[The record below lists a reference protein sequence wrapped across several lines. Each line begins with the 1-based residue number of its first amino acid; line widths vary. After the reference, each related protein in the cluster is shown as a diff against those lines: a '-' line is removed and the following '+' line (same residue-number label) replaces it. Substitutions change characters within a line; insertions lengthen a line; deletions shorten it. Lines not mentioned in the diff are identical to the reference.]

1 MQQWLQHHD
10 MLTVSLHLLPCRY
23 DFADWLS
30 SRVNMQLSNEAGQ
43 SQVMGDIDIKGK
55 DWNGQVKL
63 GTPQF
68 LGESK
73 RSFTVTPARCLWLN
87 FCVVMSVYANG

>member
-1 MQQWLQHHD
+1 
-10 MLTVSLHLLPCRY
+10 
-23 DFADWLS
+23 
-30 SRVNMQLSNEAGQ
+30 MQLSNEAGQ

-68 LGESK
+68 LGER
-73 RSFTVTPARCLWLN
+73 RSQTFDTLSNRGSRCIQHVWLGTARQAMMRLQHAAC
-87 FCVVMSVYANG
+87 C